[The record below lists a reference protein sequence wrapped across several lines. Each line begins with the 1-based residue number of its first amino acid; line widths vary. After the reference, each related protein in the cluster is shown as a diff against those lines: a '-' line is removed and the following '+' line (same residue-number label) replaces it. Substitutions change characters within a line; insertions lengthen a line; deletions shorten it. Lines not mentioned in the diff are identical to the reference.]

1 MSIKFYNRLDI
12 DSDNNQI
19 TSETSSTTV
28 TSLLLNNSGTGDASI
43 LIDAGDK
50 YILGVDN
57 SEGLFRIAPGSTL
70 GTTPSFS
77 LKTNGLVMFD
87 QYGGGNFTGT
97 EKYNLQVDSS
107 GNIIETDAINNDVI
121 SGTGTANQVPKF
133 QSDHVLVD
141 SGLEIDASQNALFP
155 ANLNVGYTLNNTQNA
170 QVAFK
175 KSEDINVDTNAKNV
189 FIDYNLSGTT
199 AQTNDRYYDALT
211 IDLDSSATGG
221 NTTNET
227 RLSGLRCLVTDTGDS
242 NDIYGGNFDVRATKT
257 VANDKIAVVYGVYGT
272 ARAGHTA
279 GEVANVYGGYF
290 QALSDNA
297 SSGTDMTSL
306 SGVRG
311 IVSNTSDSGKTVQNV
326 YGGYF
331 KVDQVASSN
340 NSVFTNADGV
350 YGEIEIDDGDV
361 TIGSARAV
369 KGIIDSNA
377 GTITSAYQFYGTTSA
392 AGTITNN
399 WGIYSQNATK
409 NYLDGTLQLA
419 SYGAGTLVTDAS
431 GNITVSSGGGAGGPY
446 LPLAGG
452 TLTGDLTISK
462 NVPRLLFDNTAGG
475 GLDPI
480 LAASGNNFTISTT
493 SITPVTIGLQT
504 GDVLFASDIEASGI
518 YVGAT
523 NTSFDFYN
531 NGTSYFNGA
540 VTVDATFTQSGG
552 GDSNF
557 SGDIY
562 MPATLYHTGDTD
574 TYYSFSTD
582 SILESAGGDK
592 GYTHSKNEI
601 IIGPTGASTST
612 MYFDL
617 ANRKV
622 GFRTETPGSAFDVNG
637 TIRVRNQ
644 LNVGNTT
651 EQNLFVDGN
660 GGAGGKYVKMGN
672 YGQGNYFGIS
682 TNINQPKY
690 IAAYGSAGKMV
701 EERRIITIKLS
712 GNAFSNLSSTGTTLI
727 AAPGANSIIL
737 PYEILIYKSSGTTG
751 TGWPSS
757 SPNFGAEIGFC
768 QGSSINCSLT
778 NAFDA
783 VWKLPRALVTQTGTW
798 FWSRSNATLN
808 EVGANTYQ
816 LNKALVLRSASNL
829 TALPTASWYVQIRYV
844 QMNYTAGLVNNV
856 DIDKTSNG

>member
-279 GEVANVYGGYF
+279 GEIANVYGGYF

-419 SYGAGTLVTDAS
+419 S
-431 GNITVSSGGGAGGPY
+431 
-446 LPLAGG
+446 
-452 TLTGDLTISK
+452 
-462 NVPRLLFDNTAGG
+462 
-475 GLDPI
+475 
-480 LAASGNNFTISTT
+480 
-493 SITPVTIGLQT
+493 
-504 GDVLFASDIEASGI
+504 
-518 YVGAT
+518 
-523 NTSFDFYN
+523 
-531 NGTSYFNGA
+531 
-540 VTVDATFTQSGG
+540 
-552 GDSNF
+552 
-557 SGDIY
+557 
-562 MPATLYHTGDTD
+562 
-574 TYYSFSTD
+574 
-582 SILESAGGDK
+582 
-592 GYTHSKNEI
+592 
-601 IIGPTGASTST
+601 
-612 MYFDL
+612 
-617 ANRKV
+617 
-622 GFRTETPGSAFDVNG
+622 
-637 TIRVRNQ
+637 
-644 LNVGNTT
+644 
-651 EQNLFVDGN
+651 
-660 GGAGGKYVKMGN
+660 
-672 YGQGNYFGIS
+672 
-682 TNINQPKY
+682 
-690 IAAYGSAGKMV
+690 
-701 EERRIITIKLS
+701 
-712 GNAFSNLSSTGTTLI
+712 
-727 AAPGANSIIL
+727 
-737 PYEILIYKSSGTTG
+737 
-751 TGWPSS
+751 
-757 SPNFGAEIGFC
+757 
-768 QGSSINCSLT
+768 
-778 NAFDA
+778 
-783 VWKLPRALVTQTGTW
+783 
-798 FWSRSNATLN
+798 
-808 EVGANTYQ
+808 
-816 LNKALVLRSASNL
+816 
-829 TALPTASWYVQIRYV
+829 
-844 QMNYTAGLVNNV
+844 
-856 DIDKTSNG
+856 